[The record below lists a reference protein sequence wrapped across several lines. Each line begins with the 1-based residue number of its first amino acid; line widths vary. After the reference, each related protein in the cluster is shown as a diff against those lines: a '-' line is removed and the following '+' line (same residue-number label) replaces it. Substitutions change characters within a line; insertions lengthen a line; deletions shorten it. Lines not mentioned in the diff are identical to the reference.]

1 MAKTR
6 MTIEFST
13 DVSDLL
19 KSLAETEETTQVE
32 IVRRALSVM
41 KAYKDQK
48 ARGRHHLGFTTD
60 PEHLDVQLIGILDR

>member
-48 ARGRHHLGFTTD
+48 ARGRYHLGFTTD